1 MHEAIHRIKV
11 FPFRL
16 AGPQPTYLLLK
27 PNQGIEGLWGPAQS
41 TLGFGDQMEDAAR
54 RTMVEEVGGLAP
66 GSLVDLQWASR
77 FQLADELVIEWCYG
91 FKYDADPDPSVLE
104 SHWAQA
110 RWARF
115 SEAFE
120 SLEMQADR
128 TAVMRLHALISA
140 A

>member
-27 PNQGIEGLWGPAQS
+27 PDQGIEGLWGPAQS

-104 SHWAQA
+104 SQRA
-110 RWARF
+110 WARF